1 MFCPRCGRETESEG
15 KFCQWCG
22 GDMRAAPPKAVL
34 RKKVG
39 DVSTEKY
46 AGLARRIG
54 SAFIDLIF
62 LVIFDLIL
70 MGVVTI
76 VSGILLR
83 PSPFSEALLQITQYS
98 RHVPRTDGY
107 GNVINAVVP
116 NQLLFSA
123 VVLFLIVP
131 WIYFAYL
138 ESSRNQATLGKLAV
152 RIAVTDMKG
161 NRITFARATL
171 RFFAM
176 FLSWITLCVGFI
188 IPAFTRY
195 KQGLHDII
203 AGTLMFLQE
212 N

>member
-70 MGVVTI
+70 MGVVT
-76 VSGILLR
+76 VASGILLR

-107 GNVINAVVP
+107 GNVVNAVVP
-116 NQLLFSA
+116 NQLLFSF

-212 N
+212 I

>member
-1 MFCPRCGRETESEG
+1 MFCPRCGKETESEG

-22 GDMRAAPPKAVL
+22 GDMRAAPPRAVL

-39 DVSTEKY
+39 EISTEQY
-46 AGLARRIG
+46 AGLARRLG

-70 MGVVTI
+70 VGVVT
-76 VSGILLR
+76 VASGILLR

-98 RHVPRTDGY
+98 RHIPRTDAY

-116 NQLLFSA
+116 NQILFSA
-123 VVLFLIVP
+123 AVLILFVP

-138 ESSRNQATLGKLAV
+138 ESSRNQATLGKLAA

-176 FLSWITLCVGFI
+176 FLSWVTLCVGFI

-195 KQGLHDII
+195 KQSLHDII
-203 AGTLMFLQE
+203 AGTLMFRQDT
-212 N
+212 